1 MSSPVSDP
9 TTGPGAGPAAG
20 PATSPIRVAHL
31 LEQCW
36 HRVPGGT
43 AVAAVGLARAL
54 HARADV
60 EVTGFRARHRAGPPD
75 HLDAGVPTVASRL
88 PRSVLYES
96 WHRLRRPVVDRLV
109 GHPDLVHATGGAVP
123 ATGLPLVATIHDLAW
138 RHHPEVATKR
148 GHRMFEAWLS
158 DARRADRVVCPSEA
172 TRLDLLRAGFA
183 DNQVVVV
190 PLGADPVAAAPDR
203 AAELRARHGLDGPV
217 VLWVGTVEPRKNLP
231 VLASALASLDLD
243 GLTLVVVGPTGWRED
258 LAAAIAPLGDR
269 VVVTGPVDEAT
280 KHAWFDAADVFC
292 FPSLLEGF
300 GLPVLE
306 AMGHGTPVVT
316 SAGTATE
323 EVLGDA
329 GLTVDPADV
338 DGLAGAVRRVL
349 GDSNLAER
357 LGAAGRLRAATMTW
371 DATAEATVRVYRE
384 VLHQ

>member
-1 MSSPVSDP
+1 MSFPRS
-9 TTGPGAGPAAG
+9 
-20 PATSPIRVAHL
+20 SPIRVAHL

-54 HARADV
+54 HARTDV
-60 EVTGFRARHRAGPPD
+60 EVTGLTARHRTVPPG

-88 PRSVLYES
+88 PRAVLYES
-96 WHRLRRPVVDRLV
+96 WHRLHRPVVDRLV

-123 ATGLPLVATIHDLAW
+123 ATDLPLVATIHDLAW
-138 RHHPEVATKR
+138 RRHPEVATLR

-158 DARRADRVVCPSEA
+158 DARRAARVVCPSEA
-172 TRLDLLRAGFA
+172 TRGDLLEAGFPEH
-183 DNQVVVV
+183 QVVVV
-190 PLGADPVAAAPDR
+190 PLGADPVAADPELALR
-203 AAELRARHGLDGPV
+203 LRASHGLDGPV

-231 VLASALASLDLD
+231 VLARAVASLD
-243 GLTLVVVGPTGWRED
+243 GPTLVVVGPTGWRED
-258 LAAAIAPLGDR
+258 LSAVVAPLGDR
-269 VVVTGPVDEAT
+269 VVVTGPVDEAV

-338 DGLAGAVRRVL
+338 DDLAGAVRRVL
-349 GDSNLAER
+349 GDSDLAER

-371 DATAEATVRVYRE
+371 DATAEATVSVYRE

>member
-1 MSSPVSDP
+1 MAQPADLTAS
-9 TTGPGAGPAAG
+9 TTASTTASPAA
-20 PATSPIRVAHL
+20 SPIRVAHL

-54 HARADV
+54 HARPDI
-60 EVTGFRARHRAGPPD
+60 EVTGLTARHRTGPPD
-75 HLDAGVPTVASRL
+75 HLDAGVPTVSSRL
-88 PRSVLYES
+88 PRAVLYES
-96 WHRLRRPVVDRLV
+96 WHRLHRPVVDRLT
-109 GHPDLVHATGGAVP
+109 GYPDLVHATGGAVP
-123 ATGLPLVATIHDLAW
+123 ATDLPLVATIHALAW
-138 RHHPEVATKR
+138 RHHPEVATLR

-172 TRLDLLRAGFA
+172 TRSDLLEAGFA
-183 DNQVVVV
+183 DHQVVVI
-190 PLGADPVAAAPDR
+190 PLGADPVAAAPDL

-231 VLASALASLDLD
+231 VLARAVASLDLD

-258 LAAAIAPLGDR
+258 LSAAVAPLGDG
-269 VVVTGPVDEAT
+269 VVVTGPVDEPT

-323 EVLGDA
+323 EVVGDA

-338 DGLAGAVRRVL
+338 DGLAEALRRLL
-349 GDSNLAER
+349 GDSDLAER
-357 LGAAGRLRAATMTW
+357 LGAAGRLRASTMTW
-371 DATAEATVRVYRE
+371 AATAEATVSLYRE
-384 VLHQ
+384 VLDP

>member
-1 MSSPVSDP
+1 MSFPRS
-9 TTGPGAGPAAG
+9 G
-20 PATSPIRVAHL
+20 PIRVAHL

-54 HARADV
+54 HARTDV
-60 EVTGFRARHRAGPPD
+60 EVTGLTARHRTGPPG

-88 PRSVLYES
+88 PRAVLYES
-96 WHRLRRPVVDRLV
+96 WHRLHRPVVDRLV

-123 ATGLPLVATIHDLAW
+123 ATDLPLVATIHDLAW
-138 RHHPEVATKR
+138 RRHPEVATLR

-158 DARRADRVVCPSEA
+158 DARRAARVVCPSEA
-172 TRLDLLRAGFA
+172 TRSDLLEAGFPEH
-183 DNQVVVV
+183 QVVVV
-190 PLGADPVAAAPDR
+190 PLGADPVAADPEL
-203 AAELRARHGLDGPV
+203 AARLRASHGLDGPV

-231 VLASALASLDLD
+231 VLARAVASLDLE

-258 LAAAIAPLGDR
+258 LSAAVAPLGDR

-280 KHAWFDAADVFC
+280 KHAWYDAADVFC

-349 GDSNLAER
+349 GDSDLAER

>member
-1 MSSPVSDP
+1 MAARP
-9 TTGPGAGPAAG
+9 TGSGAADRLPM
-20 PATSPIRVAHL
+20 TVIRIAYL

-36 HRVPGGT
+36 HPVPGGT

-54 HARADV
+54 ADRPDIELV
-60 EVTGFRARHRAGPPD
+60 GFAARHRTPPPG
-75 HLDAGVPTVASRL
+75 HLQPAVPVAHSAL
-88 PRSVLYES
+88 PRAALYEA
-96 WHRLRRPVVDRLV
+96 WHRLGRPVVDRLV
-109 GHPDLVHATGGAVP
+109 GRPDLVHASGGAVP
-123 ATGLPLVATIHDLAW
+123 VTAGPLVATIHDLSW
-138 RHHPEVATKR
+138 RHRPDWATRR
-148 GHRMFEAWLS
+148 GRRLAESWLN

-172 TRLDLLRAGFA
+172 TRSDLLEAGFA
-183 DNQVVVV
+183 DDQVVVV
-190 PLGADPVAAAPDR
+190 PLGADTVAAAPDQ

-217 VLWVGTVEPRKNLP
+217 VLWVGIVEPRKNLP
-231 VLASALASLDLD
+231 VLAQAVASLNME
-243 GLTLVVVGPTGWRED
+243 GLTLVVVGPTGWHED
-258 LAAAIAPLGDR
+258 LSAAVAPLGDR

-338 DGLAGAVRRVL
+338 DGLAGAVHRVL
-349 GDSNLAER
+349 GDSDLAER
-357 LGAAGRLRAATMTW
+357 LGTAGRLRAATMTW
-371 DATAEATVRVYRE
+371 AATAEATVRVYRE

>member
-1 MSSPVSDP
+1 MSFHRS
-9 TTGPGAGPAAG
+9 
-20 PATSPIRVAHL
+20 SPIRVVHL

-54 HARADV
+54 HARPDV
-60 EVTGFRARHRAGPPD
+60 EVTGLTARHRTGPPG
-75 HLDAGVPTVASRL
+75 HLDAGVPTVESRL
-88 PRSVLYES
+88 PRAVLYES
-96 WHRLRRPVVDRLV
+96 WHRLHRPVVDRLV

-123 ATGLPLVATIHDLAW
+123 ATDLPLVATIHDLAW
-138 RHHPEVATKR
+138 RRHPEVATQR

-158 DARRADRVVCPSEA
+158 DARRAARVVCPSEA
-172 TRLDLLRAGFA
+172 TRSDLLEAGFA
-183 DNQVVVV
+183 ADQVVVV
-190 PLGADPVAAAPDR
+190 PLGADTVAAAPDQ

-231 VLASALASLDLD
+231 VLARAVASLDLE
-243 GLTLVVVGPTGWRED
+243 GLTLVMVGPTGWRED
-258 LAAAIAPLGDR
+258 LSAAVAPLGDR

-316 SAGTATE
+316 SAGTATA
-323 EVLGDA
+323 EVVGDA
-329 GLTVDPADV
+329 GLTVDPTNM
-338 DGLAGAVRRVL
+338 DGLAEAISSVL
-349 GDSNLAER
+349 SDFDLAAR
-357 LGAAGRLRAATMTW
+357 LGEAGRLRAATMTW
-371 DATAEATVRVYRE
+371 DATAEATVRLYRE
-384 VLHQ
+384 ILGR

>member
-1 MSSPVSDP
+1 MSFHRS
-9 TTGPGAGPAAG
+9 
-20 PATSPIRVAHL
+20 SPIRVVHL

-54 HARADV
+54 HARPDV
-60 EVTGFRARHRAGPPD
+60 EVTGLTVRHRTGPPG
-75 HLDAGVPTVASRL
+75 HLDAGVPTVESRL
-88 PRSVLYES
+88 PRAVLYES
-96 WHRLRRPVVDRLV
+96 WHRLHRPVVDRLV

-123 ATGLPLVATIHDLAW
+123 ATDLPLVATIHDLAW
-138 RHHPEVATKR
+138 RRHPEVATQR

-158 DARRADRVVCPSEA
+158 DARRAARVVCPSEA
-172 TRLDLLRAGFA
+172 TRSDLLEAGFA
-183 DNQVVVV
+183 DDQVVVV
-190 PLGADPVAAAPDR
+190 PLGADTVAAAPDQ

-231 VLASALASLDLD
+231 VLARAVASLDLE
-243 GLTLVVVGPTGWRED
+243 GLTLVMVGPTGWREG
-258 LAAAIAPLGDR
+258 LSAAVAPLGDR

-316 SAGTATE
+316 SAGTATA
-323 EVLGDA
+323 EVVGDA
-329 GLTVDPADV
+329 GLTVDPTNM
-338 DGLAGAVRRVL
+338 DGLAEAISSVL
-349 GDSNLAER
+349 SDSDLAAR
-357 LGAAGRLRAATMTW
+357 LGEAGRLRAATMTW
-371 DATAEATVRVYRE
+371 DAAAEATVRLYRE
-384 VLHQ
+384 VLGR